1 MLTTDISS
9 PLRSDQATPDALI
22 DAPPDPY
29 TPAAAPARERDH
41 VCFRSYPQLNACTG
55 PDCTHIAWPGLTCAH
70 SVSLA
75 GDWDSLPPTR
85 YDLLVPHPVEG
96 SPDRILPQ
104 ELTGLPTD
112 RYDRAGISRAEDAL
126 RDSWQRY
133 GTSARAAG
141 AGCAD
146 AGGQMLM
153 AEQLIEIWR
162 RWWIDPTRHWEQQ
175 DYFARIVLSG
185 HLVTDPHGALI
196 LHGEQRYPPPQ
207 QQPQAGEV
215 ITTWLAERTEP
226 GGRTRGRVLHEDYQA
241 FCQARG
247 WTPLNEIQFGV
258 RLTGLG
264 WPSRRSGGMIR
275 DLTLR
280 DA

>member
-1 MLTTDISS
+1 
-9 PLRSDQATPDALI
+9 
-22 DAPPDPY
+22 
-29 TPAAAPARERDH
+29 
-41 VCFRSYPQLNACTG
+41 
-55 PDCTHIAWPGLTCAH
+55 
-70 SVSLA
+70 VSLA
-75 GDWDSLPPTR
+75 GDWDTLPPRR
-85 YDLLVPHPVEG
+85 YDLLVPHPVQG

-104 ELTGLPTD
+104 ELTGLHTD

-133 GTSARAAG
+133 GTGARAAG

-146 AGGQMLM
+146 TGGMLM

-175 DYFARIVLSG
+175 DYFARVVLSG
-185 HLVTDPHGALI
+185 HLVTDPHGMLI

-207 QQPQAGEV
+207 PLPQAGEV
-215 ITTWLAERTEP
+215 IAMWLAERTEP

-258 RLTGLG
+258 RLTELG

-275 DLTLR
+275 DLTLLP
-280 DA
+280 A